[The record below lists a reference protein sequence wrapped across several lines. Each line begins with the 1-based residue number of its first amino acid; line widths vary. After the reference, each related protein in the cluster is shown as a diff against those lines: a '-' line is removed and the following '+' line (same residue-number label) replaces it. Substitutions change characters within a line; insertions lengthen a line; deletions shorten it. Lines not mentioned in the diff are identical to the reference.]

1 MSTAS
6 TSQQDTESRVRDLQ
20 ADIDRAQGLL
30 EAFQQDLTPYL
41 EREAGHLGED
51 LRVLEEWSE
60 NAEQD
65 GIEALAGAETVTAT
79 TLKRTDYFEEQIG
92 DADAGLAERL
102 ERLDEAL
109 RDIEDMVDDLEI
121 SAVAFVTYV
130 NRAFAARYSNPTVEV
145 GQILEDAGRDDVD
158 ELGLYPLDDLFG
170 QAIPELAFPANRE
183 VDLRE
188 PHRIYWE
195 SESDGGSIA

>member
-6 TSQQDTESRVRDLQ
+6 TSPQDTESRVRDLQ
-20 ADIDRAQGLL
+20 DAIDRAQGLL
-30 EAFQQDLTPYL
+30 EAFQQGLTPYL
-41 EREAGHLGED
+41 EREAGHLGDD

-60 NAEQD
+60 DVEQA
-65 GIEALAGAETVTAT
+65 GIEALAGAEIVAET

-92 DADAGLAERL
+92 EADAGLAERL

-109 RDIEDMVDDLEI
+109 RDIEDAVGDLEI

-130 NRAFAARYSNPTVEV
+130 NRAFAARYLNPTVEV
-145 GQILEDAGRDDVD
+145 GEILEDAGRDDVD
-158 ELGLYPLDDLFG
+158 ELGLYPLDTLFG

-188 PHRIYWE
+188 PNRIYWE

>member
-6 TSQQDTESRVRDLQ
+6 TSQQDTDSRVRDLQ
-20 ADIDRAQGLL
+20 ADIDRSQGLL
-30 EAFQQDLTPYL
+30 EAFQQGLTPYL

-65 GIEALAGAETVTAT
+65 GIEALADAETVAVT

-109 RDIEDMVDDLEI
+109 RDIEDTVDDLEI
-121 SAVAFVTYV
+121 SAVAFVSYV
-130 NRAFAARYSNPTVEV
+130 NRSFAARYSNPTVEV
-145 GQILEDAGRDDVD
+145 GEILEDAGRDDVD

-188 PHRIYWE
+188 PNRIYWE